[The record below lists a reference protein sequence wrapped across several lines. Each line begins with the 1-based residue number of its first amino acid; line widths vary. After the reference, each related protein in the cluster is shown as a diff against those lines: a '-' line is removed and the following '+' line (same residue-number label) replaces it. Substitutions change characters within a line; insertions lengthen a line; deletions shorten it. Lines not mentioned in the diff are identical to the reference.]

1 MTNLNKTLLV
11 VTGPTAVGKT
21 SLCIRLAQYF
31 NTEIVSAD
39 SRQFYREMA
48 IGTAKPTPEELAQAP
63 HHFID
68 SHSITDNYNVG
79 DYEKD
84 ALACLE
90 DIFQRKKIAIL
101 TGGSGL
107 YIQVVCQGMD
117 AMPEVDLA
125 IRERLMQQSEA
136 EGLTN
141 LLEQLKTLDPGYYAQ
156 VDQANTHRV
165 IRALEV
171 CLSTGQP
178 FSSFRK
184 QTKAERPFDILK
196 IGLEREREELYER
209 INLRM
214 DLMLEQGLIEEAKAL
229 YPYKEHNALQTV
241 GYREIFDYMDGKYD
255 WEEAVRLLKRNSRR
269 YAKRQ
274 MTWFRRDGEMQW
286 FSPKEMEEMII
297 WIEEQLGNENRAD

>member
-21 SLCIRLAQYF
+21 ALCIRLAQYL

-39 SRQFYREMA
+39 SRQFYREMV
-48 IGTAKPTPEELAQAP
+48 IGTAKPTPEELGQAP
-63 HHFID
+63 HHFIN

-117 AMPEVDLA
+117 AMPEVNPA

-136 EGLTN
+136 EGLAN
-141 LLEQLKTLDPGYYAQ
+141 LLEQLKTLDPEYYAQ

-274 MTWFRRDGEMQW
+274 MTWFRRDEEIQW
-286 FSPKEMEEMII
+286 FSPREMEEMII